1 MQGESQGEQA
11 RRASTELVEP
21 EPPAA
26 LLNEAQRRA
35 VTVALRQFERALSTV
50 EHVLA
55 GGECGRLYRDQ
66 ADFTPEQRARLEAL
80 VRLARQRLDALAER
94 LALPIEVLSGR
105 RIVAAVCSSA
115 WETLSD
121 AAPRV
126 LRRYG
131 AVHPDLEQRIGPDIE
146 ALAELS
152 LLLARV
158 AQEGP
163 PDTAAEAAEVKSALG
178 NSPQTT

>member
-1 MQGESQGEQA
+1 
-11 RRASTELVEP
+11 
-21 EPPAA
+21 
-26 LLNEAQRRA
+26 
-35 VTVALRQFERALSTV
+35 
-50 EHVLA
+50 
-55 GGECGRLYRDQ
+55 
-66 ADFTPEQRARLEAL
+66 

-94 LALPIEVLSGR
+94 LALPVEVLSGR

-146 ALAELS
+146 ALAELA

-163 PDTAAEAAEVKSALG
+163 PDTTAEATEMRSALG